1 MTAPST
7 IKSKSEERE
16 PAEPVRVLV
25 AGTSPLLT
33 SVWSATLASAPG
45 FHVVG
50 SSTTL
55 EETLPLVPHSDVLA
69 FCPGTQLESGVEWVR
84 MLTQTFPESRILAV
98 GLPHQDHI
106 ILAFIEAGAC
116 AYVPQDET
124 VDSVLQSLAGLV
136 RGEAFVAPE
145 VAPALIARLA
155 RLRQAHIDPDTVGT
169 RLEPLTP
176 REREILELVANQLTN
191 RDISHR
197 LSIEVG
203 TVKNHV
209 HSILEKMSLESR
221 YQAAA
226 YVEAAHRSELV
237 ESTESLAGSA
247 GSGGAEAAPVRV
259 WEIQGE

>member
-1 MTAPST
+1 MV
-7 IKSKSEERE
+7 ERK
-16 PAEPVRVLV
+16 PAETVRVLV

-50 SSTTL
+50 TSTTL
-55 EETLPLVPHSDVLA
+55 EETLPLVPHCDVLA

-124 VDSVLQSLAGLV
+124 VDSVLRSLAGLV

-145 VAPALIARLA
+145 VAPALIGRLA
-155 RLRQAHIDPDTVGT
+155 RLRQAHIDPDTIGT
-169 RLEPLTP
+169 RLEPLTA
-176 REREILELVANQLTN
+176 REREILELIASQLTN
-191 RDISHR
+191 RDIATR
-197 LSIEVG
+197 LSIEIG

-221 YQAAA
+221 HQAAA
-226 YVEAAHRSELV
+226 FVEAAHRSGLV
-237 ESTESLAGSA
+237 DASEGLAGFA
-247 GSGGAEAAPVRV
+247 GSGGARSASVRV
-259 WEIQGE
+259 RETQGE